1 MGTDGLRI
9 EGFLDIEIINKKDK
23 VRRRYH
29 NTITNAGKKFMLD
42 KSCGR
47 MLQLS
52 GDSHG
57 LMVAH
62 GDFNARAWSGT
73 QPAQQYGRKAS
84 NKRSLTNV
92 LLNLS
97 AGELS
102 GLSASTT
109 YLNLWNSALSDRTK
123 MIGFANNATAAVS
136 GDTKQGR
143 IDNCKG
149 EYAVDGTCVAK
160 RWYYPAGIASGTINA
175 IAMMGAESVL
185 TYKGQMFNVA
195 KCLDKNNQVDGNF
208 ISSSTGFLIPG
219 VPGYTANDEIMLNYD
234 GGRWKFNITTGEMT
248 EVAAGDPFF
257 VFTNPYSASRDF
269 AGIFDMK
276 VISGKLY
283 VAFEYNGKL
292 KMRVYDPSNDMS
304 YNEYGGSGITI
315 EDSGGYGRDGKAV
328 KFFTDGTN
336 WSLSIIRSRDSAGQ
350 PYYVPMTFDSGANEY
365 TIGSSAAYNY
375 DYISGVITLP
385 SSLPSGLVGFSN
397 LGSNYVMWMGEGD
410 IDDSDSYWG
419 TRSMVGLVFSD
430 PTDPI
435 GSIVD
440 AISCP
445 FMSVVFEAGTNKGV
459 LYIGGNAGNY
469 DYFINGLQALQQDTD
484 DPREYVFSPSTNG
497 QYIEWNTQGCFLS
510 MWGWWSNVLSFV
522 KLNEA
527 ISKGDEDEMYV
538 SYGYRVV

>member
-62 GDFNARAWSGT
+62 GDFNVDSYASDRT
-73 QPAQQYGRKAS
+73 QQGRLS
-84 NKRSLTNV
+84 TNKKSLTNV

-97 AGELS
+97 AVELS

-109 YLNLWNSALSDRTK
+109 YLNLWDSNLSDRTK
-123 MIGFANNATAAVS
+123 LIGYANNATAAVS
-136 GDTKQGR
+136 GDTKQGQV
-143 IDNCKG
+143 DNCKG
-149 EYAVDGTCVAK
+149 EYTVDGTCVAK
-160 RWYYPAGIASGTINA
+160 RWHYPAGIGSGTINA
-175 IAMMGAESVL
+175 IAMMGADAVKS
-185 TYKGQMFNVA
+185 YKGQMFNVA

-257 VFTNPYSASRDF
+257 VFTNPYSASVDY
-269 AGIFDMK
+269 AGVFDMK
-276 VISGKLY
+276 MIGSKLY
-283 VAFEYNGKL
+283 VVYRYNYRL
-292 KMRVYDPSNDMS
+292 CLRVYDPSNSMS
-304 YNEYGGSGITI
+304 YNDYQTNLTDMSSQEARGA
-315 EDSGGYGRDGKAV
+315 KL
-328 KFFTDGTN
+328 FTDGTN
-336 WSLSIIRSRDSAGQ
+336 WYITVISYGVRTGRITNIPLTYDS
-350 PYYVPMTFDSGANEY
+350 SSSEY
-365 TIGSSAAYNY
+365 IPDGISY
-375 DYISGVITLP
+375 DYSYISGLITLP
-385 SSLPSGLVGFSN
+385 SGLSAGMVGFSN
-397 LGSNYVMWMGEGD
+397 FGANYIMWMGEGD
-410 IDDSDSYWG
+410 EDRDAYIEQ
-419 TRSMVGLVFSD
+419 SMIGLVFTD

-435 GSIVD
+435 GSIID
-440 AISCP
+440 AVSCP
-445 FMSVVFEAGTNKGV
+445 YNSVLFEAGTNKGV
-459 LYIGGNAGNY
+459 LFIGGNAGNAETTSGTY
-469 DYFINGLQALQQDTD
+469 TD
-484 DPREYVFSPSTNG
+484 RDDVKDARQYVYSPSTNG

-510 MWGWWSNVLSFV
+510 MWGWWSNVMSFV
-522 KLNEA
+522 KLSES

>member
-62 GDFNARAWSGT
+62 GDFNVTSNDSYGGE
-73 QPAQQYGRKAS
+73 YGRLS
-84 NKRSLTNV
+84 NNKKSLTNA

-97 AGELS
+97 ASELS
-102 GLSASTT
+102 GLTASTT
-109 YLNLWNSALSDRTK
+109 YLNLWDSALSARTK
-123 MIGFANNATAAVS
+123 LVGFANNATAAVS
-136 GDTKQGR
+136 GDNKQGR

-149 EYAVDGTCVAK
+149 EYTIDGTCVAK
-160 RWYYPAGIASGTINA
+160 RWYYGPGVASGDINC
-175 IAMMGAESVL
+175 IAMMGAESVM
-185 TYKGQMFNVA
+185 TYKGQMFNIA
-195 KCLDKNNQVDGNF
+195 KCLDKNNQVDASF
-208 ISSSTGFLIPG
+208 VSKSTGLLIPG

-248 EVAAGDPFF
+248 AVAAEDPFF
-257 VFTNPYSASRDF
+257 VFTNPYSASRDY

-283 VAFEYNGKL
+283 VAYENRGYL
-292 KMRVYDPSNDMS
+292 QMRVYDPSNNMS
-304 YNEYGGSGITI
+304 YNTYGGSPGIVI
-315 EDSGGYGRDGKAV
+315 EDQWGGASGKAV

-336 WSLSIIRSRDSAGQ
+336 WFLSIIRSAGSTGQ

-365 TIGSSAAYNY
+365 TIGTTAVSNY

-385 SSLPSGLVGFSN
+385 SGLPSGMVGFSN
-397 LGSNYVMWMGEGD
+397 LGSNYVMWMGEGNP
-410 IDDSDSYWG
+410 DDADSYSQ
-419 TRSMVGLVFSD
+419 TRSMIGLVFSD

-445 FMSVVFEAGTNKGV
+445 FNSVVFEAGTNKGV
-459 LYIGGNAGNY
+459 LYIGGNAGNIVGASGTY
-469 DYFINGLQALQQDTD
+469 AYRNDTK
-484 DPREYVFSPSTNG
+484 DPKQYIYSPSTNG
-497 QYIEWNTQGCFLS
+497 QSINWDTQGCFLS
-510 MWGWWSNVLSFV
+510 MWGWWSNVMSFV
-522 KLNEA
+522 KLNES